1 MNWLGKLLS
10 GIIADIENYKKA
22 GRLKQIEEKKRSL
35 EKQKNQIQ
43 KIVNSFENKRR
54 QKSSAQSLHQHPSMN
69 LNQQPTMNLQQQ
81 HLLNLHYSKD

>member
-22 GRLKQIEEKKRSL
+22 GRLKQIEKKKRSL

-69 LNQQPTMNLQQQ
+69 LNQQHPMHFNQQPTMNL
-81 HLLNLHYSKD
+81 L